1 LIDIIN
7 DDVEITVNEEE
18 NEAVENID
26 MVDVETSATTGKRK
40 AATAGYQGPKWK
52 TLEDQC
58 LIDAWKSVS
67 LDPNTCANQT
77 SAKYYKR
84 ILDQFNER
92 PHFGEYTKINMVQNE
107 GAISHRWGAIKA
119 ACSNSMVA
127 LRWSAVRKLVEQT

>member
-1 LIDIIN
+1 MIN
-7 DDVEITVNEEE
+7 DHVDVTMNEEE

-67 LDPNTCANQT
+67 LDPNTSANQT

-92 PHFGEYTKINMVQNE
+92 PHFGEYT
-107 GAISHRWGAIKA
+107 
-119 ACSNSMVA
+119 
-127 LRWSAVRKLVEQT
+127 